1 MSPTSDQVDLVVDVA
16 GELTLPSELLTRLRL
31 ATGDLI
37 ALESG
42 PLSVRLDLYRDF
54 VATGWEGLS
63 PETARHIVEEY
74 LCHPLTAV
82 LPGGR
87 LPIHDDVLTLAVG
100 DRLVLQVRATG
111 LHHELFLFRASADV
125 ET

>member
-1 MSPTSDQVDLVVDVA
+1 MRPTSDQVDLIVGVG
-16 GELTLPSELLTRLRL
+16 GELTLPAELLARLQL
-31 ATGDLI
+31 TTGDLI

-54 VATGWEGLS
+54 LASDWEGLS
-63 PETARHIVEEY
+63 PETARHLVEKY

-87 LPIHDDVLTLAVG
+87 LPIHDDVLTLSVG
-100 DRLVLQVRATG
+100 DRLVLQIRTIG

-125 ET
+125 EA